1 VQGCRNKCL
10 ADHVPRED
18 VRLDSDDKTRARCG
32 ALHVI
37 GESVSEMLD
46 WISAQ
51 LRVIPTTRLKYA

>member
-1 VQGCRNKCL
+1 L

>member
-1 VQGCRNKCL
+1 L

-18 VRLDSDDKTRARCG
+18 VRLDSDDKTCACCD
-32 ALHVI
+32 ALHPV

-51 LRVIPTTRLKYA
+51 LRVIPTPRLKYA